1 VTIST
6 IEIAGDGNMNFTYR
20 LVFDDGL
27 SKIVKQ
33 SSSIL
38 VQRFSVIIAP

>member
-33 SSSIL
+33 SSPYYAT
-38 VQRFSVIIAP
+38 FSVIIAP